1 MIIRLFGKIGIK
13 MALIKC
19 SNCEKE
25 ISDKA
30 KVCPRCGQ
38 PVILTDEAPEEKAS
52 ILCEECG
59 TEIPE
64 GMDACPNCGCPVPVK
79 GEVVDEVPQKVEVTA
94 VNLPQMTQKTKRYIV
109 IAVVAVLAVI
119 IALFVGKNI
128 KEQKL
133 AEEAAQRSADYAST
147 LETAS
152 FTMLLGAIESE
163 EAGNLIKS
171 VWYNCI
177 YEERDSKTDKYTRPN
192 GYFLDDFNDALANLF
207 ADSSFRSTISS
218 IESNQELVTGL
229 MKDLKN
235 PPEEYEE
242 AYEAV
247 KELYDAYKKLTNLA
261 TNPSGSLRTFSDNFI
276 AADTETVNC
285 YEALQM
291 YID

>member
-1 MIIRLFGKIGIK
+1 

-30 KVCPRCGQ
+30 KACPQCGQ
-38 PVILTDEAPEEKAS
+38 PVVLAADIPEENPP

-59 TEIPE
+59 TEIPD
-64 GMDACPNCGCPVPVK
+64 GVDACPNCGCPVPAK
-79 GEVVDEVPQKVEVTA
+79 EEVVDEAPQKVEVTA
-94 VNLPQMTQKTKRYIV
+94 VNLPKMTKNTKKYIV

-119 IALFVGKNI
+119 IALFVGKSV

-152 FTMLLGAIESE
+152 YTMLLGAIEAE
-163 EAGNLIKS
+163 EAGNLIKN
-171 VWYNCI
+171 VWYNAI
-177 YEERDSKTDKYTRPN
+177 YEERDTKTDKYTRPD
-192 GYFLDDFNDALANLF
+192 GWWVDDFNEALGNLF
-207 ADSSFRSTISS
+207 SDSDFIGTISS
-218 IESNQELVTGL
+218 IESNQELVAGL

-235 PPEEYEE
+235 PPEEYED
-242 AYEAV
+242 AYEAI
-247 KELYDAYKKLTNLA
+247 KELYDAYTSLTNLA
-261 TNPSGSLRTFSDNFI
+261 TNPTGSLQTFSENFNE
-276 AADTETVNC
+276 ADTAVVNC
-285 YEALQM
+285 YDAMEL

>member
-1 MIIRLFGKIGIK
+1 

-19 SNCEKE
+19 SNCGKE

-30 KVCPRCGQ
+30 KACPQCGQ
-38 PVILTDEAPEEKAS
+38 PVVLATDIPEENTP

-59 TEIPE
+59 TEIFD
-64 GMDACPNCGCPVPVK
+64 GVDACPNCGYPVPTK
-79 GEVVDEVPQKVEVTA
+79 EEVVDEAPQKVEVTA
-94 VNLPQMTQKTKRYIV
+94 VNLPKMTKNTKKYVV

-119 IALFVGKNI
+119 IALLVGKNV

-152 FTMLLGAIESE
+152 FTMLLGAIDAE

-171 VWYNCI
+171 VWYNAI
-177 YEERDSKTDKYTRPN
+177 YEEYDSETNKYTRPN
-192 GYFLDDFNDALANLF
+192 GYYVDFNDALGNLF
-207 ADSSFRSTISS
+207 ADSSFQSTISS
-218 IESNQELVTGL
+218 IESNQELVAGL

-235 PPEEYEE
+235 PPEEYED
-242 AYEAV
+242 AYEAIM
-247 KELYDAYKKLTNLA
+247 ELYDAYKALTNLA
-261 TNPSGSLRTFSDNFI
+261 TNPTGSLQTFSENFNE
-276 AADTETVNC
+276 ADTAVVNC
-285 YEALQM
+285 YDAMEL

>member
-1 MIIRLFGKIGIK
+1 

-30 KVCPRCGQ
+30 KVCPQCGQ
-38 PVILTDEAPEEKAS
+38 PVVLATPSPEEEKP

-64 GMDACPNCGCPVPVK
+64 GMDACPNCGCPIPIK
-79 GEVVDEVPQKVEVTA
+79 EEVTEKAHQKVEVTA
-94 VNLPQMTQKTKRYIV
+94 VNLPKMNKNAKKYV
-109 IAVVAVLAVI
+109 IIACVAVLAII
-119 IALFVGKNI
+119 IAIFAGNKA

-133 AEEAAQRSADYAST
+133 AEEAAQRSANYAST

-152 FTMLLGAIESE
+152 FTMLLGAIEAE

-171 VWYNCI
+171 VWYNAI
-177 YEERDSKTDKYTRPN
+177 YEEYDSETNKYTRPN
-192 GYFLDDFNDALANLF
+192 GYYVDFNDALSNLF
-207 ADSSFRSTISS
+207 SDYDFSSKVSS
-218 IESNQELVTGL
+218 IESNQALVAGL

-235 PPEEYEE
+235 APEEYEDT
-242 AYEAV
+242 YEAI
-247 KELYDAYKKLTNLA
+247 KELYDAYTALTNLA
-261 TNPSGSLRTFSDNFI
+261 TNPTGSLQTFSQNFNE
-276 AADTETVNC
+276 ADTAVANC
-285 YEALQM
+285 YDAMKL

>member
-1 MIIRLFGKIGIK
+1 

-19 SNCEKE
+19 TNCEKE

-30 KVCPRCGQ
+30 KVCPQCGQ
-38 PVILTDEAPEEKAS
+38 PVVLDIPVQEVASS

-59 TEIPE
+59 TEILE
-64 GMDACPNCGCPVPVK
+64 GLDVCPNCGCPVPTK
-79 GEVVDEVPQKVEVTA
+79 EAAPEEVPQKVEVTA
-94 VNLPQMTQKTKRYIV
+94 VNLPKMTQNTKKYVIV
-109 IAVVAVLAVI
+109 AVVAVLVLI
-119 IALFVGKNI
+119 VALFAGKNI

-133 AEEAAQRSADYAST
+133 AKEAVQRSEDYAST

-152 FTMLLGAIESE
+152 FTMLLGAIEAE

-171 VWYNCI
+171 VWYNAI
-177 YEERDSKTDKYTRPN
+177 YEERDTKTDKYTRPN
-192 GYFLDDFNDALANLF
+192 GWWVDDFNEALKNLF
-207 ADSSFRSTISS
+207 ADSVFKSTISS
-218 IESNQELVTGL
+218 IESNQELVAGL

-261 TNPSGSLRTFSDNFI
+261 TNPSGNLRTFSDNFN

>member
-1 MIIRLFGKIGIK
+1 

-19 SNCEKE
+19 TNCEKE

-30 KVCPRCGQ
+30 KVCPQCGQ
-38 PVILTDEAPEEKAS
+38 PVVLDIPVQEVASS

-59 TEIPE
+59 TEILE
-64 GMDACPNCGCPVPVK
+64 GLDVCPNCGCPVPTK
-79 GEVVDEVPQKVEVTA
+79 EAAPEEVPQKVEVTA
-94 VNLPQMTQKTKRYIV
+94 VNLPKMTQNTKKYVIV
-109 IAVVAVLAVI
+109 AVVAVLVLI
-119 IALFVGKNI
+119 VALFAGKNI

-133 AEEAAQRSADYAST
+133 AKEAAQRSEDYAST

-152 FTMLLGAIESE
+152 FTMLLGAIEAE

-171 VWYNCI
+171 VWYNAI
-177 YEERDSKTDKYTRPN
+177 YEERDTKTDKYTRPN
-192 GYFLDDFNDALANLF
+192 GWWVDDFNEALENLF
-207 ADSSFRSTISS
+207 ADSVFKSTISS
-218 IESNQELVTGL
+218 IESNQELVAGL

-261 TNPSGSLRTFSDNFI
+261 TNPSGNLRTFSDNFN

>member
-1 MIIRLFGKIGIK
+1 

-19 SNCEKE
+19 SNCGKE

-30 KVCPRCGQ
+30 KVCPQCGQ
-38 PVILTDEAPEEKAS
+38 PVVLTPAIPEEKTP

-59 TEIPE
+59 TEIPH
-64 GMDACPNCGCPVPVK
+64 GVDACPNCGCPVPVK
-79 GEVVDEVPQKVEVTA
+79 EEVIDEAPQKVEVTA
-94 VNLPQMTQKTKRYIV
+94 VNLPKITKNTKKYIV
-109 IAVVAVLAVI
+109 IAVVVVLAVI
-119 IALFVGKNI
+119 IALFVGKNL

-133 AEEAAQRSADYAST
+133 AEEAAQRSANYAST
-147 LETAS
+147 LKTAS
-152 FTMLLGAIESE
+152 FTMLLGAGEAE

-192 GYFLDDFNDALANLF
+192 GYFLNDFNDALTNLF
-207 ADSSFRSTISS
+207 VDSSFKSTISS
-218 IESNQELVTGL
+218 IEANQERVAGL

-261 TNPSGSLRTFSDNFI
+261 TNPSGSLRTFSDNFN